1 MISGAWYRLRMRVV
15 HRFGYCKPDPVA
27 VEEGVVWCHWCG
39 LRGRVTTIAQRQRAA
54 DEMSAHIDGP
64 Q

>member
-1 MISGAWYRLRMRVV
+1 MRVV